1 MPPRKSKGR
10 QGSEAPAIPTGR
22 RWLKIAEISALLSI
36 NRKTASAWCLTHR
49 LPAARIGG
57 RGPWRI
63 DRFEIEA
70 NLESQIRDTRPARVF
85 LSSGA
90 PRALGSRPA
99 LHTRGKHGT
108 STTK

>member
-22 RWLKIAEISALLSI
+22 
-36 NRKTASAWCLTHR
+36 
-49 LPAARIGG
+49 
-57 RGPWRI
+57 GPWRV
-63 DRFEIEA
+63 DRLVEQT
-70 NLESQIRDTRPARVF
+70 LESQIKDIRPARVF

-99 LHTRGKHGT
+99 LHTRGNREKRQT
-108 STTK
+108 